1 MTEILVISEDERLA
15 ERLRASYGSNS
26 PDAVCNAE
34 PGPEVAA
41 ALASPEG
48 RPRAVVVNLNDGEA
62 AETLIESISQTYP
75 SMLVAAAGERI
86 PGERVLAAIRC
97 GAKHYLEP
105 PYDAAELQAALE
117 GRDILDPA
125 ISRKKGRLISFMS
138 AQSGNGASM
147 AAIHAACALVHER
160 HANVLV
166 ADLDFHSGA
175 TAYRLKLDPRKTWA
189 DLSNGGAGGG
199 RWRRALCSFRGV
211 DILASPASTNVIN
224 LKGLPPVDEVLLAAA
239 PSYDVVVADLP
250 SALSASARAVA
261 AKSDRVYLFCTPEP
275 TSLHLAKRRLGELA
289 DAGVAPPRIAIV
301 LNRVATHQILDEQDV
316 KKVLGR
322 PVELQIPNDY
332 QAASA
337 AEAEGRLAPEGSA
350 LGRALSDVGWHI
362 SGARRPI
369 QHESTGNLSKLFRR

>member
-1 MTEILVISEDERLA
+1 MTEILVISESERLA
-15 ERLRASYGSNS
+15 ERLRASYGSEN
-26 PDAVCNAE
+26 PDVIRNAE
-34 PGPEVAA
+34 PGPEVAS
-41 ALASPEG
+41 ALASPKG

-75 SMLVAAAGERI
+75 TMLVAAAGERI

-105 PYDAAELQAALE
+105 PYDATALQTGLK
-117 GRDILDPA
+117 GSDILDHSV
-125 ISRKKGRLISFMS
+125 SRKKGRLISFMS

-160 HANVLV
+160 HANVLI

-175 TAYRLKLDPRKTWA
+175 TAYRLRLNPRKTWA
-189 DLSNGGAGGG
+189 DLSGGSEGRD
-199 RWRRALCSFRGV
+199 RWRRALCNYRGV

-224 LKGLPPVDEVLLAAA
+224 LRGLPPVDAVLLAAA

-261 AKSDRVYLFCTPEP
+261 AQSDRIYLFCTPEP
-275 TSLHLAKRRLGELA
+275 TSLHLAKRRLAELA
-289 DAGVAPPRIAIV
+289 EAGAPPSKVSVV
-301 LNRVATHQILDEQDV
+301 LNRVAEHQILDEQDV

-332 QAASA
+332 QAAST
-337 AEAEGRLAPEGSA
+337 AEAEGRLASPGSMLA
-350 LGRALSDVGWHI
+350 RALSEVGWHI

-369 QHESTGNLSKLFRR
+369 QHEPMGNLSKLFRR